1 MSVMGSMDHTGRPG
15 SATYRRAN
23 HFFGGSTTSVIGRD
37 GRVTSVFGLLAAC
50 GSLVNGAW
58 AWVCSAST
66 YSPGFALGCTSIVA
80 VASVLSAGID
90 RASVLIDP
98 GKSRGVTSTGD

>member
-15 SATYRRAN
+15 SATWRRAN

-37 GRVTSVFGLLAAC
+37 GRVTSVFGLFAAL
-50 GSLVNGAW
+50 GSLVNGTW

-66 YSPGFALGCTSIVA
+66 YSPGFALGCTSMVA
-80 VASVLSAGID
+80 VASLWSAGID
-90 RASVLIDP
+90 SVPVLIDP
-98 GKSRGVTSTGD
+98 GKA